1 MEIKEFKGKTI
12 IDIKK
17 VYEYE
22 DEDDKPTKLIFT
34 MNNGEKYKM
43 YHRQDCCELVWL
55 EDIVGNLDDLIGK
68 PLVMAEEETN
78 ENKEGALDDW
88 DDSYTWTYYKF
99 ATIKGYV
106 TLRWYGTSNGYYS
119 EDVDIEKI
127 NKKGC

>member
-12 IDIKK
+12 IDIEKDFRGRDII
-17 VYEYE
+17 E
-22 DEDDKPTKLIFT
+22 LIFT
-34 MNNGEKYKM
+34 MNNGEKYRM
-43 YHRQDCCELVWL
+43 YHERDCCESVWL
-55 EDIVGNLDDLIGK
+55 EDIVGNLDDLIGN
-68 PLVMAEEETN
+68 PLVMAEEEP
-78 ENKEGALDDW
+78 NKNKGGALDDW

-106 TLRWYGTSNGYYS
+106 TLRWYGTSDGYYS